1 MKNKTIAR
9 AEAILATE
17 RKKRAKI
24 ILRRCSAGEPIA
36 EVARSL
42 QISRQ
47 RASVIYASE
56 LAKAA
61 K

>member
-17 RKKRAKI
+17 RKKRAKTI
-24 ILRRCSAGEPIA
+24 MRRIETETASEI
-36 EVARSL
+36 ARSIG
-42 QISRQ
+42 ISRQ
-47 RASVIYASE
+47 RVDAIVQAE
-56 LAKAA
+56 RAKAE